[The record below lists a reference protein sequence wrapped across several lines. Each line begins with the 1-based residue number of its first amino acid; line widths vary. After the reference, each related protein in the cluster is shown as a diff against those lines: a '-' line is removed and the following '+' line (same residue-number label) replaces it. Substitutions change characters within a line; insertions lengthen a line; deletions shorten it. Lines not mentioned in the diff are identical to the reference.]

1 MKILNF
7 KIVLKLVSF
16 NLPNPI
22 LTVFA
27 GVLLVRSV
35 LDAELPLMLDEREDL
50 DEPGNELP
58 VVWVDGMFA

>member
-16 NLPNPI
+16 NLPNQI